1 MARILLTHTPDMLRN
16 YYGPRALASL
26 RELGEVQLNSGG
38 VLDTDALIEAARGCD
53 IVVSDRQTPGE
64 ARFFADARDVAAFL
78 RVAVDIRNIDVGAA
92 SAAGVLVTR
101 ARPGFMTSV
110 AELALG
116 FLVDLARGISRA
128 SADYHAGRPPQV
140 RMGRELAG
148 ATAGVIGYGA
158 IGRHL
163 APMLAAL
170 GMRVLVTD
178 PHVRV
183 EEGGISQVDLDEL
196 LARADYV
203 ICLAVATAETE
214 NLIDARALAR
224 MRPQACFVNLSR
236 GNLVDEAA
244 LLQALRAQRIAGA
257 AMDVGRAA
265 DQMPSPEL
273 AALPNVI
280 ATPHIGGLTPQA
292 VQAQAFDTVRQLDAI
307 KRGEVPV
314 GAVNAEAWTRRPHA
328 RV

>member
-1 MARILLTHTPDMLRN
+1 MKVLLTHTPQSRQQ
-16 YYGPRALASL
+16 YYGERALAALRELTEVRLNVRDAALDDPRALIAAAADVDVIVADRL
-26 RELGEVQLNSGG
+26 AAAPAEVFA
-38 VLDTDALIEAARGCD
+38 ALPALK
-53 IVVSDRQTPGE
+53 
-64 ARFFADARDVAAFL
+64 AFL
-78 RVAVDIRNIDVGAA
+78 RVAVDIRNVDVAAA

-101 ARPGFMTSV
+101 AQPGFMTAV

-116 FLVDLARGISRA
+116 FLVDLSRGISRA
-128 SADYHAGRPPQV
+128 SADYHAGRAPAI

-148 ATAGVIGYGA
+148 ATAGIIGHGA

-163 APMLAAL
+163 APLLAAL
-170 GMRVLVTD
+170 RMHVLVAD

-183 EEGGISQVDLDEL
+183 EQADVEQVALDDL

-203 ICLAVATAETE
+203 ICLAVATPETE

-224 MRPQACFVNLSR
+224 MRPEACFINLSR

-244 LLQALRAQRIAGA
+244 LMQALRAERIAGA
-257 AMDVGRAA
+257 AMDVGRAT
-265 DQMPSPEL
+265 DQMPSPAL

-292 VQAQAFDTVRQLDAI
+292 IEAQAFCTVRQLAAI
-307 KRGEVPV
+307 RRGEVPG
-314 GAVNAEAWTRRPHA
+314 GAVNAEKWTRRP
-328 RV
+328 R